1 MKYFV
6 IMLSILLITSCS
18 SIEKAN
24 CVAHTNGTI
33 HTPHQNLVKKPLI
46 KNTMF

>member
-1 MKYFV
+1 MKYLL
-6 IMLSILLITSCS
+6 IILSVLLITSCS
-18 SIEKAN
+18 SVEKDN
-24 CVAHTNGTI
+24 CVAHTNGAI